1 MKPVILTPIAD
12 ADIGRV
18 AGWYEERKEGLGA
31 EFIDRVE
38 ETLERIGENP
48 VGYAKKINDVRVAN
62 LRQFPYGLWFRIQAD
77 R

>member
-1 MKPVILTPIAD
+1 VKPVILTPIAD

-38 ETLERIGENP
+38 ETLERIGEIP
-48 VGYAKKINDVRVAN
+48 LATPKR
-62 LRQFPYGLWFRIQAD
+62 
-77 R
+77 